1 MVLQRA
7 ISSKQGNE
15 TLLRDK
21 DKCIS
26 CAEYKNCFKAPPVR
40 LLPNDCDGL
49 PHRGLNLP
57 DRDAYLPASGS
68 NIGPRASKRGG
79 CLLMNDVLPN
89 WTAAGRF
96 KEACEAADAARD
108 AGITHKE
115 AVCEALRLT
124 LCLVEDWRGDH
135 RQEIADYLG
144 TNAPKEGQ
152 DDVLAIVKHVFAR
165 QDKKQWNWHANA
177 LRQAIAENRTS
188 DEVKAYF

>member
-1 MVLQRA
+1 
-7 ISSKQGNE
+7 
-15 TLLRDK
+15 
-21 DKCIS
+21 
-26 CAEYKNCFKAPPVR
+26 
-40 LLPNDCDGL
+40 
-49 PHRGLNLP
+49 
-57 DRDAYLPASGS
+57 

-188 DEVKAYF
+188 DEVKAYFAQTPPTTAAQAWSKAHRRGRTGGATSEVAIPCVPSLAS